1 MPGTSH
7 SGGRNKKSKAAHIA
21 AGTFQPSRHNG
32 VALNAPEGVPPKPES
47 LTGMASDEW
56 DRMVERLMA
65 TSTLAPSDGPCM
77 LHYCELA
84 ALAKRLQSELDELP
98 SLQYPKLVAGGAS
111 CEPACHPLVSQLV
124 RVRSALRLYLTELG
138 LTPSSRDRVSPTKGL
153 TEDDLAKAEE
163 RRRFFGPR

>member
-84 ALAKRLQSELDELP
+84 ALATRLPSELDELP

-111 CEPACHPLVSQLV
+111 CEQRITANRSSLDRCRGEPCRMVVWLPCPLVGTQSYAV
-124 RVRSALRLYLTELG
+124 SAHTPDRTSCRS
-138 LTPSSRDRVSPTKGL
+138 V
-153 TEDDLAKAEE
+153 
-163 RRRFFGPR
+163 